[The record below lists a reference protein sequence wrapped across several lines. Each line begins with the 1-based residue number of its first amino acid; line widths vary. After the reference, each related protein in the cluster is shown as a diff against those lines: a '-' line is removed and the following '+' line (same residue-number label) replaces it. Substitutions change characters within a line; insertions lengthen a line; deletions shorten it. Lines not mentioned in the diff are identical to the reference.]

1 LPQGAN
7 SRTRIFSHPSNLSI
21 LHEVHMAPWYWSILV
36 LWYAMACIIA
46 AFSLY
51 TIPTNGNALLTSEFS
66 EATEH
71 SAVNFSVQ
79 FYAIVIPA
87 NFILLWLYILLV
99 LPKWKFLSSS
109 KIASGIFGLFWFF
122 ISACATF
129 WLWVLWIGTEA
140 VLNK

>member
-1 LPQGAN
+1 
-7 SRTRIFSHPSNLSI
+7 
-21 LHEVHMAPWYWSILV
+21 MAPWYWSILV

-46 AFSLY
+46 AFSLN

-66 EATEH
+66 EVTEN

-87 NFILLWLYILLV
+87 NFILLWLYTLLV
-99 LPKWKFLSSS
+99 LPNWKFLSSN
-109 KIASGIFGLFWFF
+109 KITSGIFGLFWFF
-122 ISACATF
+122 ISACVTF
-129 WLWVLWIGTEA
+129 WFWVIWIGGAA